1 MLPMIT
7 ATNVFSNC
15 REKISIFFQWKKLS
29 HLELCFF
36 VIFFFTSQAQLSA
49 DETVCMK
56 CQELFGWEYKYS
68 SDGYVWLC
76 QFDLV
81 YKGCSFSIFKVVLEQ

>member
-1 MLPMIT
+1 M
-7 ATNVFSNC
+7 FSQIV
-15 REKISIFFQWKKLS
+15 EKKFSGKKYLISS
-29 HLELCFF
+29 YVRFF

-68 SDGYVWLC
+68 SDGYVWLL

-81 YKGCSFSIFKVVLEQ
+81 YKGCSFSIFKVVLEK